1 MDLHNFHRQ
10 PHFSLEGQFLGFI
23 QESGGKLKY
32 LRVVVGSNELKV
44 KLSKESRV
52 SLNQLLLPGDWI
64 QIFGETKLKKCKDEP
79 KFKAYQINKLCQNSQ
94 ISASISPNLD
104 LSPCTKKPKAKILV
118 CQKSGCQKRGAKK
131 LCQELEAVLCDRGLR
146 DIVEI
151 ERTGCQKRCSSAP
164 NMMLMPSKT
173 RCSKMHPN
181 EVADLV
187 AKHLLQN

>member
-1 MDLHNFHRQ
+1 MDLYNFHRQ

-32 LRVVVGSNELKV
+32 LRVAVGSNELTI

-52 SLNQLLLPGDWI
+52 SLNQVLMPGDWI

-79 KFKAYQINKLCQNSQ
+79 KFKAYQIKKLYQNSE
-94 ISASISPNLD
+94 ITPSASAKLD
-104 LSPCTKKPKAKILV
+104 LPRCTKPKAKILV

-131 LCQELEAVLCDRGLR
+131 LCQELEAVLCDRGLQ
-146 DIVEI
+146 DTVKI

-173 RCSKMHPN
+173 RCSKIPPN
-181 EVADLV
+181 EVADLI

>member
-1 MDLHNFHRQ
+1 MDLYNLHRQ

-32 LRVVVGSNELKV
+32 LRVAVGSTELTI

-52 SLNQLLLPGDWI
+52 SLNQVLMPGDWI

-79 KFKAYQINKLCQNSQ
+79 KFKAYQINKLYQNSE
-94 ISASISPNLD
+94 ISPSASPKSD
-104 LSPCTKKPKAKILV
+104 RSRCTKPKAKILV

-131 LCQELEAVLCDRGLR
+131 LCQELEAVLCDRGLQ
-146 DIVEI
+146 DSVEI

-187 AKHLLQN
+187 AQHLLQN

>member
-1 MDLHNFHRQ
+1 MDLYNFHRQ

-32 LRVVVGSNELKV
+32 LRVAVGSSELKI

-52 SLNQLLLPGDWI
+52 SLNQVLIPGDWI
-64 QIFGETKLKKCKDEP
+64 QVFGESKLKKCQDKP
-79 KFKAYQINKLCQNSQ
+79 KLKAYQINKLCQNSE
-94 ISASISPNLD
+94 ISSSASPQLD
-104 LSPCTKKPKAKILV
+104 LSRCSKPKAKILV

-131 LCQELEAVLCDRGLR
+131 LCQELEAVLCDRGLQ
-146 DIVEI
+146 DTVKI

-164 NMMLMPSKT
+164 NMMLMPGKT
-173 RCSKMHPN
+173 RFSKMHPN

-187 AKHLLQN
+187 AQHLLEN